1 MPYMGVR
8 LKYETQKITIKLHG
22 PFIDS
27 PLNPTELQSEAFKL
41 LGSYKHSR
49 DYTVIVEKLACD
61 LRDKYCDGNVLLYV
75 EVTLLTDHNISH
87 EEIYGA
93 TAEKVLV
100 S

>member
-1 MPYMGVR
+1 MGVR
-8 LKYETQKITIKLHG
+8 LKYGTQKIVIKLHG
-22 PFIDS
+22 PFKDA

-41 LGSYKHSR
+41 LHSSGYSHFL
-49 DYTVIVEKLACD
+49 DYTVMVEKLACD
-61 LRDKYCDGNVLLYV
+61 LRDKYCDGDALLYV
-75 EVTLLTDHNISH
+75 EVALVTTHNTTH